1 MKIISLPCILRRNPI
16 VRGLAPPCPPPSCTG
31 LCARAAWRTGV
42 LRQAHADFRQGFSS
56 PCGHFEGSRLT
67 TFRVKTDDFWAG
79 QCRPLGWK
87 MMTFRVE
94 SDYFAG
100 GSSDVRSQSSGISVS
115 LAMAAARNRSRPR
128 RSPWAFVLRQ
138 AGSESHSTSPV
149 RQLPLKDF
157 SDWQAMKNCCAGNEN
172 HSAPPKRALLAN

>member
-16 VRGLAPPCPPPSCTG
+16 VRGLAPPRPPPPCTG

-42 LRQAHADFRQGFSS
+42 LRQAHADLRQGFSS
-56 PCGHFEGSRLT
+56 PCGHFWGARMT
-67 TFRVKTDDFWAG
+67 
-79 QCRPLGWK
+79 
-87 MMTFRVE
+87 TFRVE
-94 SDYFAG
+94 SNHFAG